1 MFHVLLSKSNQI
13 HTEII
18 MTVLIIDIG
27 SDIIYNPNVWIIGQG
42 NWQVFDIKN
51 ALNIK
56 FEPMHGFLMG
66 F

>member
-1 MFHVLLSKSNQI
+1 
-13 HTEII
+13 